1 MFQQKVHKIY
11 IGVKFL
17 VYRFCFSINFGM
29 NYNISESII
38 LFQAVLG
45 HTEDAFS
52 ETLNHFY
59 IMSAH
64 IIPTDE
70 DKKHGVSEIKC

>member
-1 MFQQKVHKIY
+1 
-11 IGVKFL
+11 
-17 VYRFCFSINFGM
+17 M
-29 NYNISESII
+29 NLFFV

-45 HTEDAFS
+45 HTEDAFG

-64 IIPTDE
+64 IIPTEE
-70 DKKHGVSEIKC
+70 DRERGVS

>member
-1 MFQQKVHKIY
+1 MF
-11 IGVKFL
+11 
-17 VYRFCFSINFGM
+17 
-29 NYNISESII
+29 
-38 LFQAVLG
+38 FQAILA

-70 DKKHGVSEIKC
+70 DRANGVSQYQKIL